1 MHLHYAIEL
10 RTRVKNLH
18 AGGAGLSHKRVREPD
33 LEYYALSM
41 CSRESFQPWT
51 VARTSSSPGSSGNIG
66 YVKPMNNKGNPHKK
80 CDVLD
85 TFQSESLRM
94 PTLGHE
100 PARKILGH
108 VLQGA
113 GGGENRKLR
122 RRGIQLSRNPPL
134 KVTSRMF

>member
-1 MHLHYAIEL
+1 MDGCTDVLIAWVL
-10 RTRVKNLH
+10 REHRLCETDEQQRE
-18 AGGAGLSHKRVREPD
+18 STQHKR
-33 LEYYALSM
+33 
-41 CSRESFQPWT
+41 
-51 VARTSSSPGSSGNIG
+51 
-66 YVKPMNNKGNPHKK
+66 
-80 CDVLD
+80 DVLD

-94 PTLGHE
+94 STLGHE
-100 PARKILGH
+100 PPRKILGH